1 MGHGTVYNSKGFNSK
16 VISVMN
22 CLNTNIVMLIYD
34 FLRIIAI
41 LHWKENA
48 FNLGFSWTPSPQ
60 IYLVINSLK
69 VQNIKDVLSKPC
81 LPSLPLS

>member
-1 MGHGTVYNSKGFNSK
+1 MNYLNINIFMLTYN
-16 VISVMN
+16 
-22 CLNTNIVMLIYD
+22 

-48 FNLGFSWTPSPQ
+48 FNLGFLRTPSPP
-60 IYLVINSLK
+60 IYLATNSWK
-69 VQNIKDVLSKPC
+69 VQKVKDDLSKPC